1 MIKNEV
7 MHKIMKD
14 MVMYLTPYQL
24 KKLKTTLQDKLENV
38 EINLILDK
46 EKLIADRSS
55 NDTLLKMFISAKNV
69 EGCSSKTLKYY
80 REILEKF
87 IKDIDKTIKEITT
100 DEIRHY
106 LTNYR
111 EERGCSL
118 TSIDNIR
125 RVFSSFFKWLEDEDY
140 INKSPIRRIHKIKTL
155 TQVKEPFTD
164 EEIEKMREGCKTIRD
179 LAIIEL
185 LYSTGIRVGEL
196 INLNIKDMN
205 FAERSCIVLGK
216 GNKQREVYFDI
227 RTKLHLEE
235 YLKTRDDDN
244 PALFVS
250 RNKPHQRLTSATIE
264 FFIRDLGRSL
274 NIEKAHPHKFRR
286 TMATV
291 AIDKGMAIEEVQ
303 RLLRSYKN
311 RHYDALCDSQAIK
324 C

>member
-55 NDTLLKMFISAKNV
+55 NDKLLKMFLSAKNV

-87 IKDIDKTIKEITT
+87 IKDIDKPIKETTT

-111 EERGCSL
+111 EDRGCSL

-125 RVFSSFFKWLEDEDY
+125 RVFSSFYKWTIDTSVEDW
-140 INKSPIRRIHKIKTL
+140 IK
-155 TQVKEPFTD
+155 
-164 EEIEKMREGCKTIRD
+164 EIEENVK
-179 LAIIEL
+179 A
-185 LYSTGIRVGEL
+185 
-196 INLNIKDMN
+196 
-205 FAERSCIVLGK
+205 
-216 GNKQREVYFDI
+216 NKQHRANRKE
-227 RTKLHLEE
+227 TEE
-235 YLKTRDDDN
+235 
-244 PALFVS
+244 
-250 RNKPHQRLTSATIE
+250 NKE
-264 FFIRDLGRSL
+264 
-274 NIEKAHPHKFRR
+274 
-286 TMATV
+286 M
-291 AIDKGMAIEEVQ
+291 
-303 RLLRSYKN
+303 
-311 RHYDALCDSQAIK
+311 
-324 C
+324 

>member
-1 MIKNEV
+1 
-7 MHKIMKD
+7 MKD

-55 NDTLLKMFISAKNV
+55 NDTLLKMFLSAKNV

-155 TQVKEPFTD
+155 TQVKEPFSD
-164 EEIEKMREGCKTIRD
+164 EEIEKMREGCKNIRD

-235 YLKTRDDDN
+235 YLKTREDNN

-311 RHYDALCDSQAIK
+311 RHYDAVCNSKAIK